1 MTQMVRKQ
9 IYIDKRQKAQ
19 IKRAAKARGV
29 SEAELIRQ
37 AIDQQLAGNAKGLPR
52 DPEAWARAIA
62 LMRSLQ
68 AQGPLPN
75 RRRTWTREELYEERE
90 SRHGRRPG

>member
-9 IYIDKRQKAQ
+9 IYIEKRQKAQ
-19 IKRAAKARGV
+19 LKRAAKARGV

-37 AIDQQLAGNAKGLPR
+37 AIDQKLAGGAKGMPR
-52 DPEAWARAIA
+52 DPDVWARAVA

-68 AQGPLPN
+68 AQGPLPK
-75 RRRTWTREELYEERE
+75 RRRTWTREELYDERE
-90 SRHGRRPG
+90 SRHARRPG

>member
-9 IYIDKRQKAQ
+9 IYIDKRQRAQ
-19 IKRAAKARGV
+19 LKRVAKARGT

-37 AIDQQLAGNAKGLPR
+37 AINRQLVNGRPGLTH
-52 DPEAWARAIA
+52 DVDAWERAVA

-68 AQGPLPN
+68 A
-75 RRRTWTREELYEERE
+75 
-90 SRHGRRPG
+90 

>member
-9 IYIDKRQKAQ
+9 IYIDKRQRAQ
-19 IKRAAKARGV
+19 LKRAAKARGT
-29 SEAELIRQ
+29 SEAQLIRQ
-37 AIDQQLAGNAKGLPR
+37 AIDRQLAGGGAGLPH
-52 DPEAWARAIA
+52 DIAAWERALA

-75 RRRTWTREELYEERE
+75 RRRSWTRDELYDERE
-90 SRHGRRPG
+90 SRYARRSG

>member
-9 IYIDKRQKAQ
+9 IYIEKRQKAQ
-19 IKRAAKARGV
+19 LKRAAKARGL

-37 AIDQQLAGNAKGLPR
+37 AIDQKLSGSSGQAPR
-52 DPEAWARAIA
+52 DPEAWDRALA

-75 RRRTWTREELYEERE
+75 RRRSWTRDQLYEERE
-90 SRHGRRPG
+90 SRHGRHSR

>member
-19 IKRAAKARGV
+19 LKRAARARGV

-37 AIDQQLAGNAKGLPR
+37 AIDQKLAGGTENTPR
-52 DPEAWARAIA
+52 DPQAWTRAVA

-75 RRRTWTREELYEERE
+75 RRRTWTRDELYDERE
-90 SRHGRRPG
+90 SRYGPHPG

>member
-1 MTQMVRKQ
+1 MVRKQ

-19 IKRAAKARGV
+19 LKRAAKARGT

-37 AIDQQLAGNAKGLPR
+37 AIDRQLASGGAGLPH
-52 DPEAWARAIA
+52 DVAAWERAVS

-75 RRRTWTREELYEERE
+75 RCRSWTRDELYEERE
-90 SRHGRRPG
+90 SRYGRRSG

>member
-19 IKRAAKARGV
+19 LKRVAKARGT

-37 AIDQQLAGNAKGLPR
+37 AIDRQLASSGTGLPH
-52 DPEAWARAIA
+52 DVAAWERALE
-62 LMRSLQ
+62 LMRTLQ
-68 AQGPLPN
+68 AQGPLAS
-75 RRRTWTREELYEERE
+75 RRRSWTRDELYDERE
-90 SRHGRRPG
+90 SRYGRRSG

>member
-1 MTQMVRKQ
+1 MPQMVRKQ

-19 IKRAAKARGV
+19 LKRAAKARGV

-37 AIDQQLAGNAKGLPR
+37 AIDQKLAGGAKGTPR
-52 DPEAWARAIA
+52 DPQAWARAMA

-68 AQGPLPN
+68 AQGPVPN
-75 RRRTWTREELYEERE
+75 RRRTWTRDELYEERE
-90 SRHGRRPG
+90 SRHGRRAG